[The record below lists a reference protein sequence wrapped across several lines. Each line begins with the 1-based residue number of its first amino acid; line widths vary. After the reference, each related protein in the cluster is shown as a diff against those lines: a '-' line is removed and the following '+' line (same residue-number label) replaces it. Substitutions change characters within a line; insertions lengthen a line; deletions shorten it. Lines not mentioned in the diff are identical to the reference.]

1 MKKTVL
7 CAIFTVLATITSFAQ
22 SGESIYKKYSGNK
35 GVSAVYISPSMF
47 RMIGK
52 LPDLEIEDTDI
63 NLAGIIQTLNG
74 LYIIEAENK
83 SIADAL
89 LSDVEKFVGS
99 KKYELMMET
108 RSDDETVRIYTSGN
122 ENIVEGFVMLAVESD
137 EVVFISLDGT
147 MPRQELEKLLSK
159 AIEGQAQ

>member
-1 MKKTVL
+1 MKKSVI
-7 CAIFTVLATITSFAQ
+7 CAIFTVLATFTSFAQ

-47 RMIGK
+47 KMIGK
-52 LPDLEIEDTDI
+52 LPDLEIDDTDV
-63 NLAGIIQTLNG
+63 NLSGIVQTLNG

-83 SIADAL
+83 SISDAL

-99 KKYELMMET
+99 KKYELMMEV

-122 ENIVEGFVMLAVESD
+122 ENIVEGFVMLALEDD
-137 EVVFISLDGT
+137 ETVFISLDGT
-147 MPRQELEKLLSK
+147 MPRKELEKILARAVDS
-159 AIEGQAQ
+159 QM

>member
-1 MKKTVL
+1 MKKSVI
-7 CAIFTVLATITSFAQ
+7 CAIFTVLATLTSFAQ

-47 RMIGK
+47 KMIGK
-52 LPDLEIEDTDI
+52 LPDLEIDDTDI
-63 NLAGIIQTLNG
+63 NLSGIVQTLNG

-83 SIADAL
+83 SISDAL

-99 KKYELMMET
+99 KKYELMMEV

-122 ENIVEGFVMLAVESD
+122 ENIVEGFVMLALEED
-137 EVVFISLDGT
+137 ETVFISLDGT
-147 MPRQELEKLLSK
+147 MPRKELEKILAR
-159 AIEGQAQ
+159 AIYTD

>member
-1 MKKTVL
+1 MKKSVI
-7 CAIFTVLATITSFAQ
+7 CAIFTVLATLTSFAQ

-47 RMIGK
+47 KMIGK
-52 LPDLEIEDTDI
+52 LPDLEIDDTDV
-63 NLAGIIQTLNG
+63 NLSGIVQTLNG

-83 SIADAL
+83 SISDAL

-99 KKYELMMET
+99 KKYELMMEV

-122 ENIVEGFVMLAVESD
+122 ENIVEGFVMLALEDD
-137 EVVFISLDGT
+137 ETVFISLDGT
-147 MPRQELEKLLSK
+147 MPRKELEKIL
-159 AIEGQAQ
+159 ARAVDAQM

>member
-7 CAIFTVLATITSFAQ
+7 CAIFTVLAAITSFAQ

-83 SIADAL
+83 SIAAAL
-89 LSDVEKFVGS
+89 LSDVEKFAPV
-99 KKYELMMET
+99 
-108 RSDDETVRIYTSGN
+108 
-122 ENIVEGFVMLAVESD
+122 
-137 EVVFISLDGT
+137 
-147 MPRQELEKLLSK
+147 
-159 AIEGQAQ
+159 

>member
-1 MKKTVL
+1 MKKSVI
-7 CAIFTVLATITSFAQ
+7 CAIFTVLATLTSFAQ

-47 RMIGK
+47 KMIGK
-52 LPDLEIEDTDI
+52 LPDLEIDDTDI
-63 NLAGIIQTLNG
+63 NLSGIIQTLNG

-83 SIADAL
+83 SISDAL

-99 KKYELMMET
+99 KKYELMMEV

-122 ENIVEGFVMLAVESD
+122 ENIVEGFVMLALEDD
-137 EVVFISLDGT
+137 ETVFISLDGT
-147 MPRQELEKLLSK
+147 MPRKELEKILARAVDS
-159 AIEGQAQ
+159 QM

>member
-1 MKKTVL
+1 
-7 CAIFTVLATITSFAQ
+7 
-22 SGESIYKKYSGNK
+22 
-35 GVSAVYISPSMF
+35 
-47 RMIGK
+47 
-52 LPDLEIEDTDI
+52 
-63 NLAGIIQTLNG
+63 
-74 LYIIEAENK
+74 
-83 SIADAL
+83 
-89 LSDVEKFVGS
+89 
-99 KKYELMMET
+99 MMET